1 MATKGK
7 LTDELA
13 AKVYE
18 LLEQG
23 LYRVTVAQLVGIH
36 HVTFAEWM
44 AKTREPYL
52 TFQEKVLEAESKAER
67 TALAKIQDSPE
78 PADAKWY
85 LARKFPDRWAETRR
99 VDVSGRLDM
108 GVKLNADILRDPRAG
123 AAIETLTDALFA
135 DGYSSADRPGP
146 DSDE

>member
-36 HVTFAEWM
+36 YVTFSEWM
-44 AKTREPYL
+44 TKAREPFL
-52 TFQEKVLEAESKAER
+52 TFQAGVLEAESKAER

-99 VDVSGRLDM
+99 LDVSGKLDM
-108 GVKLNADILRDPRAG
+108 GVKLNADILRDPRAR
-123 AAIETLTDALFA
+123 AAIETLTDALFTN
-135 DGYSSADRPGP
+135 GYSSSDSPSS